1 VKKAKN
7 SDSRSISRVEILTE
21 KEKRRSFSRRVLI
34 IDDDPD
40 ITLTFQKGIE
50 AFNNYAT
57 NEIKNDYATDEIK
70 NNNNNNKRIEVYTYN
85 DPLTALSEFKP
96 DFYDLLLIDINLPNT
111 NGFELSEK
119 ILGIDVNVRIC
130 FMSSGEIN
138 REALRE
144 IHPGISLGCFI
155 KKPVSMDYLVERI
168 KQELD

>member
-7 SDSRSISRVEILTE
+7 SDSKSISRVEILTE
-21 KEKRRSFSRRVLI
+21 REKRRSSSKRVLI

-40 ITLTFQKGIE
+40 ITLTFKMGIE
-50 AFNNYAT
+50 EACH
-57 NEIKNDYATDEIK
+57 DYTSDENK
-70 NNNNNNKRIEVYTYN
+70 NNNNNNNNNRIEVYTYN

-96 DFYDLLLIDINLPNT
+96 DFYDLLLIDINLPHT

-119 ILGIDVNVRIC
+119 ILGIDINVRIC

-144 IHPGISLGCFI
+144 IHPGVSLGCFI
-155 KKPVSMDYLVERI
+155 KKPVSIDDLVERI

>member
-1 VKKAKN
+1 MKKAKN

-21 KEKRRSFSRRVLI
+21 KEKRQPSYRRVLI

-40 ITLTFQKGIE
+40 ITLTFKMGIE
-50 AFNNYAT
+50 EACNNYSKG
-57 NEIKNDYATDEIK
+57 EKS
-70 NNNNNNKRIEVYTYN
+70 NNNKRIEVYTYN
-85 DPLTALSEFKP
+85 DPLAALSEFKP
-96 DFYDLLLIDINLPNT
+96 DFYDLLLIDINLPHT

-119 ILGIDVNVRIC
+119 ILGIDINVRIC

-138 REALRE
+138 REALKE
-144 IHPGISLGCFI
+144 IHPGVSLGCFI

>member
-1 VKKAKN
+1 VKKTKN
-7 SDSRSISRVEILTE
+7 SESGSISRVEILTE
-21 KEKRRSFSRRVLI
+21 KEKRRSSSRRVLI

-40 ITLTFQKGIE
+40 ITLTFQKGIGE
-50 AFNNYAT
+50 ACNNYS
-57 NEIKNDYATDEIK
+57 NDENKNNK
-70 NNNNNNKRIEVYTYN
+70 NNNNNRIEVYTYN

-96 DFYDLLLIDINLPNT
+96 DFYDLLLIDINLPHT

-119 ILGIDVNVRIC
+119 ILGIDINVRIC

-138 REALRE
+138 REALKE
-144 IHPGISLGCFI
+144 IHPEVSLGCFI

>member
-7 SDSRSISRVEILTE
+7 SASKNISRVETLTE
-21 KEKRRSFSRRVLI
+21 KEKRRSSARRVLI

-40 ITLTFQKGIE
+40 ITLTFKTGIE
-50 AFNNYAT
+50 ACNSYAS
-57 NEIKNDYATDEIK
+57 DENK
-70 NNNNNNKRIEVYTYN
+70 RNNNKRIEVYTYN

-96 DFYDLLLIDINLPNT
+96 DFYDLLLIDINLPHT

-119 ILGIDVNVRIC
+119 ILGIDINVRIC

-168 KQELD
+168 EQELD

>member
-1 VKKAKN
+1 MKKTKN
-7 SDSRSISRVEILTE
+7 SESGSISRVEILTE
-21 KEKRRSFSRRVLI
+21 KEKRRSSSRRVLI

-50 AFNNYAT
+50 ACNNYA
-57 NEIKNDYATDEIK
+57 NDENKNKNK
-70 NNNNNNKRIEVYTYN
+70 NNRIEVYTCN
-85 DPLTALSEFKP
+85 DPSTALSEFKP
-96 DFYDLLLIDINLPNT
+96 DFYDLLLIDINLPHT

-119 ILGIDVNVRIC
+119 ILGIDVNIKIC

-138 REALRE
+138 REALKE
-144 IHPGISLGCFI
+144 IHPEVSLGCFI

>member
-1 VKKAKN
+1 
-7 SDSRSISRVEILTE
+7 VEILTE

-50 AFNNYAT
+50 ACNNYA
-57 NEIKNDYATDEIK
+57 NDENKNKNK
-70 NNNNNNKRIEVYTYN
+70 NNRIEVYTCN
-85 DPLTALSEFKP
+85 DPSTALSEFKP
-96 DFYDLLLIDINLPNT
+96 DFYDLLLIDINLPHT

-119 ILGIDVNVRIC
+119 ILGIDVNVKIC

-138 REALRE
+138 REALKE
-144 IHPGISLGCFI
+144 IHPGVSLGCFI

-168 KQELD
+168 RQELD